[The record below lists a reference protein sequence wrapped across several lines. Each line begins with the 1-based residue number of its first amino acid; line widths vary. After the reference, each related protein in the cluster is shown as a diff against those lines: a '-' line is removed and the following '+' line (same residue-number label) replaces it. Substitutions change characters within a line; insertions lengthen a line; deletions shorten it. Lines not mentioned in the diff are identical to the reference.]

1 MSLPIG
7 AIFTGISTLE
17 KIIPVVEEVAQ
28 EMGPIVRAEIA
39 DGTTIW
45 ADVEKA
51 IADLRTAFAAV
62 KSATAQASQAAK

>member
-17 KIIPVVEEVAQ
+17 KIIPVVEEVAT
-28 EMGPIVRAEIA
+28 EIGPVVRAEIA
-39 DGTTIW
+39 DGETIW

-51 IADLRTAFAAV
+51 IADLRIAFAAV
-62 KSATAQASQAAK
+62 KAATAQASK